1 MIPVI
6 SMRVRP
12 ITDAKGDPAVAAGEA
27 CLLRIMTTVPRAAI
41 IILLVL
47 EGLVNTSFA
56 AAQQDQANGE
66 PLKQLSLADL
76 GNVEV
81 TTASKEPEEVWKTP
95 AAVFVIT
102 QDAIRRSGATSIP
115 EVLRLAP
122 GVEVAQ
128 VDSDHWSVGIRGFG
142 AVLAS
147 KLLVLIDGRSVYTP
161 LFAGVYWQA
170 QATPL
175 EDIERIEVIRGPGGT
190 IWGANAVDG
199 IINIITKS
207 AKDTHGGLA
216 SLGGGN
222 VDQGTSGFRYGD
234 ANGRGFNYR
243 VYGMGFDR
251 GGGFHPAGTSFDEWR
266 MGQAGFRTDWDEGAR
281 DTLTFQGD
289 IYDEGAGEA
298 TTYAL
303 YSPSTQVNTY
313 GTADLTGGNLLGRWK
328 RVVNQGS
335 DFQLQAYFDRT
346 NHFEPEFGE
355 TRDTFDVDFLD
366 HLTLLGQQNFLWGLG
381 ARVSPS
387 NLIQRVPSIDFL
399 PQHRT
404 DLIYSGFVQDEIAFF
419 DHRLS
424 VTVGTKLEH
433 NNYTGFEVQP
443 SGRVLWNR
451 SPRESF
457 WGSVTRAVR
466 TPSRLD
472 TDVELTDYAGTSS
485 GLPVYLRVNGNPQFR
500 SEELIAYETGYRRLV
515 TPHCYVDVALFY
527 NNYDDLYSFQVGA
540 PFLETSPA
548 PAHAVIP
555 LLTSNGIQGN
565 TKGFE
570 VSPDWKPVNGWELR
584 ASYSYLDMELK
595 NKESSNDPTSVAG
608 YEGSSPRHQLVVRS
622 FVNLPK
628 KMEFDQTYRYVS
640 ALPAQTVGGYQ
651 TMDTRFGWHMT
662 PELELSVGGQ
672 NLLQPHFAQF
682 GGDPGG
688 PVEVKRSAYAKLVW
702 RFGER

>member
-366 HLTLLGQQNFLWGLG
+366 HLTLPGQQNFLWGLG

-640 ALPAQTVGGYQ
+640 ALAAQTVGGYQ